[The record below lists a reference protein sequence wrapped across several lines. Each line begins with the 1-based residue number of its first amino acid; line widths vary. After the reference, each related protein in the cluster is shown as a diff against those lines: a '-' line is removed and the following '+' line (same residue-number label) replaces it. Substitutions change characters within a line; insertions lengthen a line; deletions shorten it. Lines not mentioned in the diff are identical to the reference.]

1 MTMPE
6 DPGQGASAYVGAR
19 VSPECHRELDS
30 VVKVGRTGRKGAE
43 QWSRLAVPPDGNV
56 ISGRERIA
64 PRGSG

>member
-43 QWSRLAVPPDGNV
+43 
-56 ISGRERIA
+56 
-64 PRGSG
+64 